1 MAHSSDTIAALAT
14 PAGTAALAVIR
25 ITGSDAGRLAAELA
39 GSPPPPRRARRGEYR
54 DRSGATVD
62 EVLFT
67 FFPEPRSATGENV
80 LEISCHGNPF
90 IAQRVLEDLFAR
102 GCRPA
107 EPGEFT
113 RRAFLNGKM
122 DLSQAEAV
130 MDLISARSERAL
142 AAAHRQLRG
151 SLGRHIAPLVS
162 DLVAAV
168 ATVEAYIDF
177 PEEDLPGENR
187 EELRNTIASVR
198 TGARQ
203 LLATRRYGDLLRDGI
218 RTVIVGE
225 ANAGKSSLLNRLL
238 GRERAIVSPE
248 PGTTR
253 DFIEERAV
261 IGPHGLRL
269 IDTAGL
275 TPLPGPVERLGIEKT
290 RECIDEADII
300 ILVLDATRPAPPAY
314 PILAGRL
321 TAERAVV
328 ALNKIDLLPG
338 LGEAGGTA
346 TAPRGL
352 IAVPVSALSGAGI
365 DALKAELVRL
375 ADGFQPEHGEDA
387 VAINARHAHAL
398 AAADDCLGKALEK
411 LAPNAPPELLASDL
425 RGALDAFGEISGRID
440 NERVL
445 DRLFAA
451 FCIGK

>member
-1 MAHSSDTIAALAT
+1 MARPPDTIAALAT

-25 ITGSDAGRLAAELA
+25 ITGPDTVRLAAELA

-54 DRSGATVD
+54 EKGGTVLD
-62 EVLFT
+62 DVLFT
-67 FFPEPRSATGENV
+67 FFPEPRSATGEDV

-90 IAQRVLEDLFAR
+90 IAQRVLEDLLAR

-151 SLGRHIAPLVS
+151 SLGRHLAPLVS
-162 DLVAAV
+162 DLISALAA
-168 ATVEAYIDF
+168 VEAYIDF
-177 PEEDLPGENR
+177 PEEDLPAENR
-187 EELRNTIASVR
+187 EALRNTIAFVR
-198 TGARQ
+198 SGARQ

-218 RTVIVGE
+218 KTVIVGE

-238 GRERAIVSPE
+238 GKERAIVSPE

-253 DFIEERAV
+253 DFIEERAIV
-261 IGPHGLRL
+261 GPHSLRL

-275 TPLPGPVERLGIEKT
+275 NPLPGPVERLGIAKT
-290 RECIDEADII
+290 RECIDEADIV
-300 ILVLDATRPAPPAY
+300 ILVLDATRPAPPAD
-314 PILAGRL
+314 PLLAERL
-321 TAERAVV
+321 TAERTIV

-338 LGEAGGTA
+338 SGGAARPPQGFT
-346 TAPRGL
+346 T
-352 IAVPVSALSGAGI
+352 VPVSALTGAGI
-365 DALKAELVRL
+365 EALKAELVRR
-375 ADGFQPEHGEDA
+375 ADGFRPEFGEDA
-387 VAINARHAHAL
+387 VAINARHAHVL
-398 AAADDCLGKALEK
+398 ATADECLGQALEK
-411 LAPNAPPELLASDL
+411 LAANAPPELLASDL
-425 RGALDAFGEISGRID
+425 RSALNALGEISGKID

-445 DRLFAA
+445 DRLFSA